1 MVHTS
6 FLFPSRAL
14 HPRQGL
20 VNVKSN
26 APVIALE
33 GVGKQFGGTFVIRD
47 VNLGLRPG
55 EILALVGENGAGKS
69 TIVRT
74 LSGEHQPDEGR
85 VLLDGVPVVFAGPQQ
100 SAAAGI
106 QVVHQEPTLF
116 PDLSVAE
123 NIFIGRQPRRGVLG
137 TDWGRMYRETT
148 EIMNGLLHYTL
159 DPHVKVATLSIAE
172 RQIVE
177 IIKALSTN
185 ARVLILD
192 EPTAA
197 LSSAEVEDLFQVV
210 HRLRSRGVA
219 ILFIGHRLD
228 EIQEHADRLAV
239 LRDGR
244 LVASAAPRELTRTQL
259 IQHMVGRDLGDLFP
273 KLDANPGETVLEVE
287 GLDRGTA
294 LRNVS
299 FSVRSGEIVGLA
311 GLVGAGR
318 TEVARAIFGIDPVDS
333 GTVRIGGVIFS
344 RRSPRR
350 AIRRG
355 LALVPE
361 DRQGQALVLD
371 WPVTHNLSLAVLA
384 ALSRLGLITSRKE
397 KALGIDLIERNAIK
411 VAHPEVATSTLSGG
425 NQQKLVFGKW
435 LATAPRLLLL
445 DEPTRGVDI
454 QTKTE
459 IHRQISELAAEGL
472 AVLLISSELPEI
484 LGMSDRIL
492 VMREGAI
499 TAEFSRADAT
509 QEAVMTAATA
519 PNQSRIQGRSNGNPH
534 D

>member
-1 MVHTS
+1 MTVE
-6 FLFPSRAL
+6 SR
-14 HPRQGL
+14 
-20 VNVKSN
+20 V
-26 APVIALE
+26 PVIALE
-33 GVGKQFGGTFVIRD
+33 GAGKQFGGSFVIRD
-47 VNLGLRPG
+47 VDLGLRPG

-69 TIVRT
+69 TVVRI

-85 VLLDGVPVVFAGPQQ
+85 VLLDGVPVVFADARE

-116 PDLSVAE
+116 PDLSVSE
-123 NIFIGRQPRRGVLG
+123 NIFIGRQPRRGIFG
-137 TDWGRMYRETT
+137 IDWGRMHRETI
-148 EIMNGLLHYTL
+148 EIMKGLLHFTL
-159 DPHVKVATLSIAE
+159 DPRVKVATLSIAE

-177 IIKALSTN
+177 IIKALSTD

-197 LSSAEVEDLFQVV
+197 LTSAEVEDLFRVV

-219 ILFIGHRLD
+219 ILFIGHRLG

-239 LRDGR
+239 LRDGC

-273 KLDANPGETVLEVE
+273 KIDATLGETVLEVE
-287 GLDRGTA
+287 GLSRGSA

-318 TEVARAIFGIDPVDS
+318 TEVARAIFGIDPLDS
-333 GTVRIGGVIFS
+333 GSIRIGGVVFS

-350 AIRRG
+350 AIRLG

-371 WPVTHNLSLAVLA
+371 WPVTRNLSLAVLA
-384 ALSRLGLITSRKE
+384 GLSRLGLISARKE
-397 KALGIDLIERNAIK
+397 KDLGRELINRQAVK
-411 VAHPEVATSTLSGG
+411 VAHPEVATNTLSGG

-435 LATAPRLLLL
+435 LATAPRLLIL

-472 AVLLISSELPEI
+472 GVLLISSELPEV
-484 LGMSDRIL
+484 LGMSDRVL
-492 VMREGAI
+492 VMCEGAV
-499 TAEFSRADAT
+499 TAEFSRDDAT

-519 PNQSRIQGRSNGNPH
+519 TDEGRIRGRSNGNA
-534 D
+534 DG